1 MRSFLKPGK
10 PTTFD
15 FIRFVRILLN
25 GVSTNVIEGDPDE
38 LAEYTKRVAP
48 LTERI
53 SEESSAEDIL
63 LAVTTALWSLDEHN
77 RRTRKF
83 IDMRSVELKS
93 ALRTMTETIS
103 VLTESRS
110 ESVERLTLVQGKMEK
125 ASAIQD
131 IRSLR
136 SSLQDCLGV
145 IKEESARLRV
155 ESEARLHV
163 LEEKVQSGITSSA
176 GANGAASSVDL
187 ITGLETRDPAE
198 HQIAERITGGRP
210 CVAALFVLSRL
221 PFVNRHFGRK
231 IGDQVLAQIAR
242 HISNSLPPNSVL
254 FRWSGPALA
263 AIVEIQPNVEEV
275 NRKLTRIA
283 AAHLSKN
290 VDDGGR
296 SLFVPITVVLWT
308 QRVGAGS
315 VVAEVFK
322 AMDNFV
328 TASATEEAPTNVA
341 R

>member
-1 MRSFLKPGK
+1 
-10 PTTFD
+10 
-15 FIRFVRILLN
+15 V
-25 GVSTNVIEGDPDE
+25 VEGEPEE

-48 LTERI
+48 LIERI

-83 IDMRSVELKS
+83 IDMRSFELKS

-110 ESVERLTLVQGKMEK
+110 ESVERLTLVEGKMEK

-136 SSLQDCLGV
+136 SSLQDCLDV
-145 IKEESARLRV
+145 IKEENARLRA

-163 LEEKVQSGITSSA
+163 LEEKVQSALASTASL
-176 GANGAASSVDL
+176 NRAASSMDV
-187 ITGLETRDPAE
+187 ITGLESHAAAE
-198 HQIAERITGGRP
+198 HQIAERITEGRP
-210 CVAALFVLSRL
+210 CVVALFVVSRL
-221 PFVNRHFGRK
+221 AFVNRHFGRK
-231 IGDQVLAQIAR
+231 IGDQVLTQIAR
-242 HISNSLPPNSVL
+242 HISNSLPPNSML

-263 AIVEIQPNVEEV
+263 AVVDIQPNLEEV
-275 NRKLTRIA
+275 NRKLARIA
-283 AAHLSKN
+283 SAHLSKN

-296 SLFVPITVVLWT
+296 SLLVPITVALWT
-308 QRVGAGS
+308 QRAGAGS
-315 VVAEVFK
+315 VEAGVFK

-328 TASATEEAPTNVA
+328 AANASEEAPTSLT